1 MRIEALDVSDFAWA
15 KQRRPIVSAIG
26 DARRTIA
33 IVGAGPWGL
42 AVLDRL
48 IGAVHR
54 GAGRPCDVLLI
65 DPQPPGFGVHSPHLS
80 ELLLLNTVNGQ
91 IDSFGA
97 GTFGER
103 PVNGSNSFLEWLAS
117 SGEAPVE
124 ASGFVPRRL
133 FGRYLGFVF
142 DTLKLAAGPNLHLRY
157 VPHEVVDIR
166 RSGGEEL
173 VLDDGDTVR
182 ADVVILCTG
191 HGVDAVRGGSSFDT
205 MGGRLAP
212 YPVDALA
219 DDIAPRAVVGLEG
232 LGLVAVDVVAALT
245 EGRGGRYAPTR
256 RGGLAY
262 MPSGREPTI
271 HLFSRGGLPFC
282 CRPASSLERP
292 GGYQP
297 VVCTSRR
304 IAKRRADTPDGR
316 LDFERDVL
324 PLLFEEMKVIFRE
337 RSNGVSAAAEL
348 NPKDLF
354 YGLRYRAADTA
365 DAYRSMFLSHLRHD
379 VGESRKGE
387 AASPYKAALEC
398 FRLLRD
404 TIRAAVEFG
413 GLTSASHETFRGRIA
428 PRINQIAVG
437 PPAIRGAQLIAL
449 VEAGIARLDL
459 GPAPRIT
466 SVGRG
471 MWRATSTRF
480 RTPSSVR
487 LDAVVQGFLNGEKS
501 VRSSRLFHAL
511 KASGRA
517 RTATSSQDGTVLA
530 DLDISEDH
538 ALVDARGRVQTEI
551 RVLGMPC
558 EGMTYFNHY
567 LPSPGSRSRAFRT
580 IENILDSVVRQR
592 RHVRES

>member
-1 MRIEALDVSDFAWA
+1 M
-15 KQRRPIVSAIG
+15 
-26 DARRTIA
+26 
-33 IVGAGPWGL
+33 
-42 AVLDRL
+42 
-48 IGAVHR
+48 
-54 GAGRPCDVLLI
+54 
-65 DPQPPGFGVHSPHLS
+65 HSPHLS

-97 GTFGER
+97 STFGER
-103 PVNGSNSFLEWLAS
+103 PITGASSFLEWLAS
-117 SGEAPVE
+117 SGEAPTE
-124 ASGFVPRRL
+124 ASGFVPRRV

-142 DTLKLAAGPNLHLRY
+142 DTLERATGPNLHLRY
-157 VPHEVVDIR
+157 VPREVVDIR

-173 VLDDGDTVR
+173 VLDDGGTVK

-191 HGVDAVRGGSSFDT
+191 HGVDAIRGGSSFNT

-219 DDIAPRAVVGLEG
+219 DDVAPRAVVGLEG

-245 EGRGGRYAPTR
+245 EGRGGRYVPAQ
-256 RGGLAY
+256 RGGLTY
-262 MPSGREPTI
+262 MPSGMEPTI

-292 GGYQP
+292 GGYRP

-337 RSNGVSAAAEL
+337 RSNHLSVATL
-348 NPKDLF
+348 DPKDLF
-354 YGLRYRAADTA
+354 YGLRYQAADTA
-365 DAYRSMFLSHLRHD
+365 DAYRSMFLSDLRHD
-379 VGESRKGE
+379 VGESLKGE

-404 TIRAAVEFG
+404 AIRAAVEFG
-413 GLTSASHETFRGRIA
+413 GLTPASHEIFRRRIA
-428 PRINQIAVG
+428 PRINQVAVG

-471 MWRATSTRF
+471 VWQAASTRF

-501 VRSSRLFHAL
+501 VRSSRLFQAL

-538 ALVDARGRVQTEI
+538 ALVDARGRVQTGI

-580 IENILDSVVRQR
+580 IENILDSVVGQR
-592 RHVRES
+592 RHVHES